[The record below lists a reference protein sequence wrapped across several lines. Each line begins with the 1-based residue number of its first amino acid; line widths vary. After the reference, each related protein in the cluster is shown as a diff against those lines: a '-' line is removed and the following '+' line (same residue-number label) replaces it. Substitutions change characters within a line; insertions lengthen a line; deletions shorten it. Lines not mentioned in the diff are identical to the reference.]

1 MTAAKSM
8 ATTKGDV
15 AEGPSSSSSSCSSS
29 LPHVV
34 VVGGGL
40 AGASAALEAADAI
53 RAAAAN
59 RSSSSKQKNGRV
71 TLLDKAER
79 VGGNSAKAS
88 SGLSAV
94 VVAAAPACANNDDS
108 GDNNSGDK
116 KAPSGDGDSQAL
128 FESDLLASAQGRGD
142 PRLAA
147 VLSHDSSAAVP
158 WLRSRLGV
166 DLPSVVRLGGHS
178 APRTRGPAG
187 GAPVGFALMKAAA
200 AALEGDE
207 LVEVRTGARVVGL
220 ETSKEEEGG
229 RRVSGVVVEVVV
241 EPSPSSTADA
251 AARTTTTK
259 KITLPAD
266 AVVLATG
273 GYASSP
279 ALLARFAPGALAAS
293 GGGRTT
299 NGPWATGDA
308 FEIVS
313 AAAAGEGGGLEAKL
327 VDLDAV
333 QLHPTAFAPFVAAP
347 KPSSASAETAAAAA
361 KPSTTS
367 TTAAPAA
374 AVVSNAFLAPER
386 LRGVGGVLLDGR
398 GRRFFDE
405 LARRDA
411 VAAAVGRAE
420 EETGG
425 AWLVLSAGAAE
436 AYGRGAVGFYVSKGL
451 LREVTGV
458 EELARLIVS
467 EGGGGNGGSDG
478 VAAEEERVADEIEA
492 ALDAHDAAAAG
503 RLRDPFGRAS
513 FASGPLLSGPFFV
526 GKVGPALHYTMGG
539 LAIDT
544 EGRVLLREEGGGGG
558 GGGGGGEEGGSGG
571 GGSGDNGKPP
581 VVPGLY
587 AAGEAAGGV
596 HGANRLGGC
605 SLADCVVF
613 GRRAGK
619 AAVADWLASR
629 EEGR

>member
-166 DLPSVVRLGGHS
+166 ALPSVVRLGGHS

-279 ALLARFAPGALAAS
+279 SLLARFAPGALAAS

-333 QLHPTAFAPFVAAP
+333 QLHPTACAPFVAAP

-411 VAAAVGRAE
+411 VAA
-420 EETGG
+420 
-425 AWLVLSAGAAE
+425 
-436 AYGRGAVGFYVSKGL
+436 
-451 LREVTGV
+451 
-458 EELARLIVS
+458 
-467 EGGGGNGGSDG
+467 
-478 VAAEEERVADEIEA
+478 
-492 ALDAHDAAAAG
+492 
-503 RLRDPFGRAS
+503 
-513 FASGPLLSGPFFV
+513 GPLLSGPFFV